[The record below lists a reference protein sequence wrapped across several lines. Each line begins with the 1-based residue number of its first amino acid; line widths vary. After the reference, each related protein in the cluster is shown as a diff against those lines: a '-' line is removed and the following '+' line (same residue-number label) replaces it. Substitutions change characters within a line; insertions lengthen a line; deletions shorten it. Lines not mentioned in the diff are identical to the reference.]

1 MLIRVSNAKESALL
15 VNRKIFT
22 KTSSLLIGLSVLS
35 LSIVSCSTGPS
46 KEEVAAK
53 QMQMQKAEE
62 QRKTKKAA
70 DALAAK
76 KKAEDQEDNMQ
87 MQDIKVVDV
96 PKAEKLAEVQSAPS
110 APALDIPTE
119 PDTYLITMHQKD
131 KTHPFFGKGDER
143 GFSLNG
149 VQGNFVIAR
158 INHPVTFKVRTGPMH
173 DFYISTSAQ
182 GWGATAYRAGVSGQF
197 TYNGNVII
205 TPNLNTPNTLYYSC
219 RNHNSM
225 GGKIVVVKENAD
237 IAAVT
242 KKLNAER
249 MAQLAKHKDVVVK
262 GVDPKKVKQKIAY
275 VAMLMQF
282 KGKTLS
288 AATLK
293 QVEDKLNSA
302 KSLEKKGD
310 MSGSLAMAEDAAEF
324 FKKKAKA
331 VGPTKEELAEQ
342 KEGFNDL
349 MITLE
354 AFVDS
359 HLASYKQAKEEGRKV
374 VSYDSDAVSALLVK
388 ANKLADKKKYEEA
401 GKSVQKASRMVTK
414 ALNQMLNEQT
424 ITYDL
429 NFKTPSDEFNY
440 EVTRYKG
447 YAELI
452 PVAIDVKKPG
462 PAKIKYS
469 KTFTKKAEFY
479 KGKAHES
486 AEAGRWEEALVIIKD
501 ATMEIRRGLRI
512 LGVSM

>member
-1 MLIRVSNAKESALL
+1 ML
-15 VNRKIFT
+15 VNRMFFT
-22 KTSSLLIGLSVLS
+22 KTSSLLIGLSMLS
-35 LSIVSCSTGPS
+35 LSVISCSTGPS

-53 QMQMQKAEE
+53 QMQMQKAED
-62 QRKTKKAA
+62 QRKAKKAA

-76 KKAEDQEDNMQ
+76 KKAEDQEDSMQ
-87 MQDIKVVDV
+87 MQDINVVV
-96 PKAEKLAEVQSAPS
+96 LPKAEKLQAVPVTPAM
-110 APALDIPTE
+110 PALDIPTE
-119 PDTYLITMHQKD
+119 PDTYLITMHQKN
-131 KTHPFFGKGDER
+131 KTHPFFGVGDAR
-143 GFSLNG
+143 GFALNG
-149 VQGNFVIAR
+149 EQGKYIIAR
-158 INHPVTFKVRTGPMH
+158 RNHPVTFKVQTGPMH
-173 DFYISTSAQ
+173 DFYISTTAQ

-197 TYNGNVII
+197 TYNGNVTL
-205 TPNLNTPNTLYYSC
+205 TPNLNTPDVLYYAC

-225 GGKIVVVKENAD
+225 GGKIVVVNENAD

-242 KKLNAER
+242 KKLDAER
-249 MAQLAKHKDVVVK
+249 VAQLARHKDVVVK

-282 KGKTLS
+282 KGKSLS
-288 AATLK
+288 AVTLK
-293 QVEDKLNSA
+293 QVEEKLNSA

-310 MSGSLAMAEDAAEF
+310 MAGSLAMALDAAEF
-324 FKKKAKA
+324 FKKKAVA
-331 VGPTKEELAEQ
+331 VGPSKEELAEQ
-342 KEGFNDL
+342 KESFNDL

-359 HLASYKQAKEEGRKV
+359 HLASFKQAKEEGRKT
-374 VSYDSDAVSALLVK
+374 VSYDSDEVSALLVK
-388 ANKLADKKKYEEA
+388 ANQLADKKKYEEG
-401 GKSVQKASRMVTK
+401 GKHVQKASRIVTK

-429 NFKTPSDEFNY
+429 NFKTPADEFNY

-469 KTFTKKAEFY
+469 KTFTDKAEFF
-479 KGKAHES
+479 KGKAQES
-486 AEAGRWEEALVIIKD
+486 AKAERWEEALVIIKD
-501 ATMEIRRGLRI
+501 ATIEVRRGLRI